1 MTLQRLWAGAL
12 RAAALVAAL
21 ACAPAGAQD
30 FRDPV
35 DQPFTVWPNIPVIR
49 ASDLG
54 DYGQDRQIIAD
65 LHADKADPAKV
76 AAALQAVLQLLRL
89 ILISGNSRRRD

>member
-1 MTLQRLWAGAL
+1 MPRARPRWWRHWPAL
-12 RAAALVAAL
+12 RRARR
-21 ACAPAGAQD
+21 D

-65 LHADKADPAKV
+65 LHADKTDPAKV
-76 AAALQAVLQLLRL
+76 AAALQAVDGLQAHHERAAWP
-89 ILISGNSRRRD
+89 SWGAASTYS